1 MQSAERNTPPRR
13 VAKAVTPV
21 IANAVTAARCSAGLD
36 LAAAYLSILTGKG
49 SGSGWDA
56 GEYLAAAR
64 MLRPENEPVVVDC
77 GANQGTWTADVR
89 ARLGHHRG
97 RWLLIEPVA
106 EYAQKC
112 RRLPGVTVIE
122 TAVGE
127 ESSVMQMYVP
137 DGLSGWMSLHPRGD
151 SFVRGVDLTPPPV
164 EVVKLDDLL
173 RERGIG
179 RVAFLKL
186 DLEGHELFALRGAAG
201 YLGRGRIPALTFEF
215 GSANVNS
222 RTFFR
227 DFWDLLTPLGYG
239 IHRIVPG
246 GRTVRIARYD
256 ETLEFFRG
264 ATNYLATLPGRG
276 QE

>member
-1 MQSAERNTPPRR
+1 MLLRP
-13 VAKAVTPV
+13 
-21 IANAVTAARCSAGLD
+21 D
-36 LAAAYLSILTGKG
+36 LAATYLGILTGKG
-49 SGSGWDA
+49 SGSGWDT

-64 MLRPENEPVVVDC
+64 MLRPENEPVVVNC
-77 GANQGTWTADVR
+77 GANQGMWTADAGPAGPPAGKMAAHR
-89 ARLGHHRG
+89 AM
-97 RWLLIEPVA
+97 A

-127 ESSVMQMYVP
+127 EPSVMQMYVP
-137 DGLSGWMSLHPRGD
+137 EGLSGWMSLHPRGD
-151 SFVRGVDLTPPPV
+151 SFVRGVDFTPRPV
-164 EVVKLDDLL
+164 QVVKLDDLL
-173 RERGIG
+173 REHGIG

-186 DLEGHELFALRGAAG
+186 DLEGHELFALRGAAD